1 MLKYLNSLLDLH
13 FLFYFVLGGRE
24 IDKGLDIYILEI
36 KYLVLYQQQQNN
48 A

>member
-1 MLKYLNSLLDLH
+1 MFKYLNSLLDLH
-13 FLFYFVLGGRE
+13 FLFTSLVEAGKLTK
-24 IDKGLDIYILEI
+24 DYILDI